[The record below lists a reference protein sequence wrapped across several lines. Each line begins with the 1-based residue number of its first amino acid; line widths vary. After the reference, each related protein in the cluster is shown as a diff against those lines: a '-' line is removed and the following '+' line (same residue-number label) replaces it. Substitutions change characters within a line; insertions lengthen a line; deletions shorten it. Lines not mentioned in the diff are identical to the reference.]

1 MVAMHPFLA
10 TLQTRVVAAAFRL
23 RQSTQAKA
31 RCYRISPVTENF
43 CVFLLFFLF
52 IDFLGTAFSFAQAAD
67 PPPHLHNEQL
77 APISAIVK
85 KEIRQGKIPGA
96 VVIIGTRGKVLYRRA
111 FGNRA
116 LKPHKLPMK
125 VETIFDLASLTKVIA
140 TTTAVMK
147 LSENGKINV
156 DDPVF
161 RYWPE
166 FKSNGKEDITV
177 RDLLTHYSG
186 LKPDIPLDPGWSGYD
201 AALEKVID
209 EKPLSPPG
217 MRFLYSDI
225 NFIALGEIV
234 GRVSGKPLDTYC
246 DEQIFKPIGMKNTY
260 FSPPASLQNCIAPT
274 QYRHGRRGE
283 MLCGVVHDPTTQRMG
298 GVAGHA
304 GLFSTADDLS
314 LFARMLL
321 SGGSLRK
328 VGVLHPETIE
338 KMTLPQSP
346 SGKSPL
352 RGFGWNIDAP
362 LVSNRDA
369 LQPIGSY
376 GHKGFTGTF
385 LWIDPVSN
393 IYVII
398 LTNRVHPYGK
408 GDAEP
413 LRNEIMTV
421 VSKVVG
427 SLSEKQISARRPSL
441 TLYYNRLNGNG
452 GKNGVTKR
460 VELGIDV
467 LAKEGFRQLEG
478 LRIGLITN
486 HSGISSSG
494 SRTIDLLR
502 NAPGVKLKAIFSP
515 EHGLSGNADD
525 RVPSTQDPLS
535 GVPVYSLYGDSLK
548 PTEKML
554 DGIDALIFDIQDIGV
569 RFYTYITTMGYAL
582 EAAAEKGIAFYIL
595 DRPNPLNSSSVQGPV
610 LQEDLKSFTG
620 YFPLPVRYGMTVGEM
635 AEMYNKENSIGAELH
650 VIKMVGYKRNFWFDE
665 TGLQWVNP
673 SPNIRSLKQA
683 VLYPGVALIEG
694 ANVSVGRG
702 TETPFEVFGAP
713 WIHAKKL
720 AEYLTKR
727 QIRGIR
733 FVLAD
738 FTPKSRPY
746 KNRRCYG
753 VRIILSDRNAL
764 DSPALGIEITSALH
778 RLYPKN
784 FQLDKTL
791 PLIGSRR
798 VLQSVKN
805 GVDPRQIVKEWQQAL
820 DRFRMMR
827 AHYMLY

>member
-1 MVAMHPFLA
+1 MYSCLV
-10 TLQTRVVAAAFRL
+10 TLQSRVVAAAFRL
-23 RQSTQAKA
+23 RNSTQAKA
-31 RCYRISPVTENF
+31 CGYRTPYVR
-43 CVFLLFFLF
+43 FLLFFFFFDL
-52 IDFLGTAFSFAQAAD
+52 IATALSFAYAAD
-67 PPPHLHNEQL
+67 SAPHLRKEQL

-96 VVIIGTRGKVLYRRA
+96 VVIIGAREKILYRRA

-116 LKPHKLPMK
+116 LKPKRLPMK

-140 TTTAVMK
+140 TTTAVMQ
-147 LSENGKINV
+147 LSENGELNV
-156 DDPVF
+156 DDHVF
-161 RYWPE
+161 RYWPA

-186 LKPDIPLDPGWSGYD
+186 LKPDIPLDSGWSGYD
-201 AALEKVID
+201 VALEKVID

-234 GRVSGKPLDTYC
+234 RRVSGKSLDTYC
-246 DEQIFKPIGMKNTY
+246 DEQIFKLIGMKNTF

-274 QYRHGRRGE
+274 QYRHGIKGE

-321 SGGSLRK
+321 SGGSLHK
-328 VGVLHPETIE
+328 IEVLHPETIE

-346 SGKSPL
+346 SGKSPQ

-362 LVSNRDA
+362 LVSNRDN

-385 LWIDPVSN
+385 FWVDPVSN

-421 VSKVVG
+421 VSKAIG
-427 SLSEKQISARRPSL
+427 SLSEKQITARRPSL
-441 TLYYNRLNGNG
+441 AVYYNRTNSDGT
-452 GKNGVTKR
+452 KNRETKK

-467 LAKEGFRQLEG
+467 LVKEGFRQLDG

-502 NAPGVKLKAIFSP
+502 SAPGVKLKAIFSP
-515 EHGLSGNADD
+515 EHGLSGNADAK
-525 RVPSTQDPLS
+525 VPSTKDPLS

-554 DGIDALIFDIQDIGV
+554 DEIDALIFDIQDIGV

-582 EAAAEKGIAFYIL
+582 EAAAEKGIALYIL
-595 DRPNPLNSSSVQGPV
+595 DRPNPLNSLSVQGPV
-610 LQEDLKSFTG
+610 MEKDLKSFTG
-620 YFPLPVRYGMTVGEM
+620 YFPLPVRYGMTVGEI
-635 AEMYNKENSIGAELH
+635 AEMYNRENSIGADLH
-650 VIKMVGYKRNFWFDE
+650 VIKMVGYKRAFWFDE
-665 TGLQWVNP
+665 TGLKWVNP
-673 SPNIRSLKQA
+673 SPNIRSLNQA
-683 VLYPGVALIEG
+683 ALYPGVALIEG

-702 TETPFEVFGAP
+702 TATPFEVFGAP

-727 QIRGIR
+727 KISGIR
-733 FVLAD
+733 FVPAD
-738 FTPKSRPY
+738 FTPTSSPY
-746 KNRRCYG
+746 KNRRCHG
-753 VRIILSDRNAL
+753 VRIILNDRNAL
-764 DSPALGIEITSALH
+764 DSPALGIEIASALH
-778 RLYPKN
+778 RLYPKD

-791 PLIGSRR
+791 PLVGSRK
-798 VLQSVKN
+798 VLQSVKE
-805 GVDPRQIVKEWQQAL
+805 GLDPRQIVKEWQQAL
-820 DRFRMMR
+820 NEFRKMR

>member
-1 MVAMHPFLA
+1 MKMRLTPLFLIIFA
-10 TLQTRVVAAAFRL
+10 IIGVPLSSVYAKSSPLTLR
-23 RQSTQAKA
+23 K
-31 RCYRISPVTENF
+31 
-43 CVFLLFFLF
+43 
-52 IDFLGTAFSFAQAAD
+52 
-67 PPPHLHNEQL
+67 EQL

-85 KEIRQGKIPGA
+85 KEIRKGKIPGA
-96 VVIIGTRGKVLYRRA
+96 VVIIGTREKVLYRRA

-125 VETIFDLASLTKVIA
+125 VETIFDLASLTKVVA
-140 TTTAVMK
+140 TTTAVMQ
-147 LSENGKINV
+147 LFENGELNL

-186 LKPDIPLDPGWSGYD
+186 LKPDIPLDSGWSGYE

-209 EKPLSPPG
+209 EKPISPPG

-225 NFIALGEIV
+225 NFIVLGEIV
-234 GRVSGKPLDTYC
+234 RRVSGKPLDMYC
-246 DEQIFKPIGMKNTY
+246 DEQIFKPIGMKNAY
-260 FSPPASLQNCIAPT
+260 FSPPKSLQNCIAPT
-274 QYRHGRRGE
+274 QYRHGTRGE
-283 MLCGVVHDPTTQRMG
+283 MLCGVAHDPTTQRMG

-328 VGVLHPETIE
+328 VSILHPETIE

-346 SGKSPL
+346 SGKAPL

-362 LVSNRDA
+362 LVANRDA

-393 IYVII
+393 IYIII
-398 LTNRVHPYGK
+398 LANRVHPDGK

-413 LRNEIMTV
+413 LRELIMTV
-421 VSKVVG
+421 VSKAIG

-441 TLYYNRLNGNG
+441 AVYYDRKDNG
-452 GKNGVTKR
+452 GKNRETKR

-467 LAKEGFRQLEG
+467 FVKEGFRQLDG

-494 SRTIDLLR
+494 NRTIDLLR
-502 NAPGVKLKAIFSP
+502 NAQGVELKAIFSP
-515 EHGLSGNADD
+515 EHGLSGNSDD
-525 RVPSTQDPLS
+525 KVPSTKDPLS
-535 GVPVYSLYGDSLK
+535 GVPVYSLYGDCFK

-554 DGIDALIFDIQDIGV
+554 DGIDVLIFDIQDIGV

-582 EAAAEKGIAFYIL
+582 EAAAEKGIAFYVL
-595 DRPNPLNSSSVQGPV
+595 DRPNPLNSASVQGPV
-610 LQEDLKSFTG
+610 MEKDMQSFTG

-635 AEMYNKENSIGAELH
+635 AEMYNKENAIGAELH
-650 VIKMVGYKRNFWFDE
+650 IVKMVGYKRNFWFDE

-727 QIRGIR
+727 QISGIR
-733 FVLAD
+733 FVPAD
-738 FTPKSRPY
+738 FTPQSSPY
-746 KNRRCYG
+746 KNRRCHG

-764 DSPALGIEITSALH
+764 DSPALGIEIASALH
-778 RLYPKN
+778 RIYPKD
-784 FQLDKTL
+784 FQINKTL
-791 PLIGSRR
+791 SLIGSRK
-798 VLQSVKN
+798 VLQSVEN
-805 GVDPRQIVKEWQQAL
+805 GLDPRTIVKEWQQAL
-820 DRFRMMR
+820 DRFRKMR
-827 AHYMLY
+827 AKYMLY

>member
-1 MVAMHPFLA
+1 MGKLYRSLIMPDSIIGLRKIRL
-10 TLQTRVVAAAFRL
+10 TLV
-23 RQSTQAKA
+23 
-31 RCYRISPVTENF
+31 
-43 CVFLLFFLF
+43 FFLF
-52 IDFLGTAFSFAQAAD
+52 IDFLVAASLSFAHAAD
-67 PPPHLHNEQL
+67 PSSHLHKEQL

-85 KEIRQGKIPGA
+85 KEIRKGNIPGA
-96 VVIIGTRGKVLYRRA
+96 VVIIGTREKILYRGA
-111 FGNRA
+111 FGNRS
-116 LKPHKLPMK
+116 LKPHRLPMK
-125 VETIFDLASLTKVIA
+125 VETIFDLASLTKVVA

-147 LSENGKINV
+147 LSENGTLNV

-161 RYWPE
+161 KYWPA
-166 FKSNGKEDITV
+166 FKSNEKENITV

-186 LKPDIPLDPGWSGYD
+186 LRPDIPLNPEWSGYE

-225 NFIALGEIV
+225 NFITLGEIIR
-234 GRVSGKPLDTYC
+234 RVSGKPLDLYC

-260 FSPPASLQNCIAPT
+260 FSPPTSLQSCIAPT
-274 QYRHGRRGE
+274 QYRHGNRGE

-321 SGGSLRK
+321 SGGSLHK
-328 VGVLHPETIE
+328 VGILHPETIE

-413 LRNEIMTV
+413 LRNRIMTV
-421 VSKVVG
+421 VSKAIG
-427 SLSEKQISARRPSL
+427 ALSEKQITARRPSL
-441 TLYYNRLNGNG
+441 AAYYNRINSDCA
-452 GKNGVTKR
+452 KNGETQR

-467 LAKEGFRQLEG
+467 LAKERFRQLEG
-478 LRIGLITN
+478 LRIGVITN

-502 NAPGVKLKAIFSP
+502 NAPGVRLKAIFSP
-515 EHGLSGNADD
+515 EHGLSGNADE
-525 RVPSTQDPLS
+525 RVPSTKDPLS
-535 GVPVYSLYGDSLK
+535 DIPVYSLYGDSLK

-582 EAAAEKGIAFYIL
+582 EAAAEKRIPFYVL
-595 DRPNPLNSSSVQGPV
+595 DRPNPLNSLSVQGPV
-610 LQEDLKSFTG
+610 MEKDMRSFTG

-635 AEMYNKENSIGAELH
+635 AEMYNKENAIGAELH
-650 VIKMVGYKRNFWFDE
+650 VIKMVGYKRTFWFDE

-673 SPNIRSLKQA
+673 SPNIRSLKEA

-702 TETPFEVFGAP
+702 TETPFEIFGAP
-713 WIHAKKL
+713 WIHAKKI
-720 AEYLTKR
+720 AEYLTQR
-727 QIRGIR
+727 QISGIR
-733 FVLAD
+733 FIPAD
-738 FTPKSRPY
+738 FTPKSSTY
-746 KNRRCYG
+746 KNRRCHG
-753 VRIILSDRNAL
+753 VRVVLHNRNAL
-764 DSPALGIEITSALH
+764 DSPALGIEIASALH
-778 RLYPKN
+778 QLYPKD

-791 PLIGSRR
+791 PLIGSRK
-798 VLQSVKN
+798 VLQSINK
-805 GVDPRQIVKEWQQAL
+805 GLDPRQIANEWQQAL
-820 DRFRMMR
+820 DEFRNIR
-827 AHYMLY
+827 AHYMIY

>member
-1 MVAMHPFLA
+1 MVAIRRFIA
-10 TLQTRVVAAAFRL
+10 TLQSRVVAAGFSL
-23 RQSTQAKA
+23 RQTTQAKA
-31 RCYRISPVTENF
+31 CGYGSSPVTERF
-43 CVFLLFFLF
+43 RFLLFFFF
-52 IDFLGTAFSFAQAAD
+52 IDLVAASFSFAHAAD
-67 PPPHLHNEQL
+67 PSPHLRKEQL

-85 KEIRQGKIPGA
+85 KEIRRGNIPGA
-96 VVIIGTRGKVLYRRA
+96 VVIIGTPEKILYRRA
-111 FGNRA
+111 FGSRA

-125 VETIFDLASLTKVIA
+125 IETIFDLASLTKVVA

-147 LSENGKINV
+147 LSENGELNV
-156 DDPVF
+156 DDAVF

-166 FKSNGKEDITV
+166 FKSSGKEDITV

-186 LKPDIPLDPGWSGYD
+186 LKPDIPLDSGWSGYE

-209 EKPLSPPG
+209 EKPISPPG

-234 GRVSGKPLDTYC
+234 RRVSGKPLNIYC
-246 DEQIFKPIGMKNTY
+246 DEQIFKPIGMKNTC
-260 FSPPASLQNCIAPT
+260 FSPPRSLQSCIAPT
-274 QYRHGRRGE
+274 QYRRGRRGE
-283 MLCGVVHDPTTQRMG
+283 MLCGVVHDPTTQKMG

-321 SGGSLRK
+321 SGGSIRK
-328 VGVLHPETIE
+328 VGGLHPETIE

-346 SGKSPL
+346 SGKAPL

-362 LVSNRDA
+362 LVSNRGA

-393 IYVII
+393 IYIII

-421 VSKVVG
+421 VSKAVG
-427 SLSEKQISARRPSL
+427 SLSEKQITARRPSL
-441 TLYYNRLNGNG
+441 AVYYNRINGDG
-452 GKNGVTKR
+452 AKNRETKR

-467 LAKEGFRQLEG
+467 LAKEGFRQLRG
-478 LRIGLITN
+478 LRIGVITN

-494 SRTIDLLR
+494 SRTIDLLS

-525 RVPSTQDPLS
+525 RVPSTKDPLS
-535 GVPVYSLYGDSLK
+535 GMPVYSLYGDTLK

-582 EAAAEKGIAFYIL
+582 EAAAGKSIPFYVL
-595 DRPNPLNSSSVQGPV
+595 DRPNPLTSSSVQGPV
-610 LQEDLKSFTG
+610 MEKDMRSFTG

-635 AEMYNKENSIGAELH
+635 AEMYNKENDIGADLR
-650 VIKMVGYKRNFWFDE
+650 VIKMIGYKRNFWFDE
-665 TGLQWVNP
+665 TGLQWVKP
-673 SPNIRSLKQA
+673 SPNIRSLNEA

-702 TETPFEVFGAP
+702 TETPFEIFGAP

-727 QIRGIR
+727 QIKGIR
-733 FVLAD
+733 FVPAD
-738 FTPKSRPY
+738 FSPKSSPY
-746 KNRRCYG
+746 KNRQCHG

-764 DSPALGIEITSALH
+764 DSPALGIEIASALH
-778 RLYPKN
+778 RLYPKD
-784 FQLDKTL
+784 FQIDKTL
-791 PLIGSRR
+791 PLIGSRK
-798 VLQSVKN
+798 VLQSVKD
-805 GVDPRQIVKEWQQAL
+805 GLDPRTIVKEWQEAL
-820 DRFRMMR
+820 DRFNKMR
-827 AHYMLY
+827 ANYFLY